1 VRRKVPALMAI
12 TDIVIDFRQ
21 RRFDQ
26 DQMPDAE

>member
-1 VRRKVPALMAI
+1 MAI
-12 TDIVIDFRQ
+12 THIVIDFRQ